1 MDHNDTF
8 ICSLSGV
15 EAPEVE
21 ILPDDMADDLGLL
34 PVGWTRITIE
44 RRLPAQEWQE
54 IQQVKSIMAEAAS
67 QQLPKE
73 QQIPEAIRAIQI
85 QVAAQFASLEANL
98 SPFSNMK
105 EVLFLAPP
113 ELDPALATEFFDIRD
128 RLGLP
133 TPSDAE
139 DAEDAGERQHLSQ
152 RPQIPWMERKRPV
165 RPHR

>member
-15 EAPEVE
+15 EAPETE
-21 ILPDDMADDLGLL
+21 ILPDDLADGLGLL

-44 RRLPAQEWQE
+44 RRLPAPEWQE

-67 QQLPKE
+67 QQLPKD

-133 TPSDAE
+133 VPSDE
-139 DAEDAGERQHLSQ
+139 DEDETETPEDEDVSEEEV
-152 RPQIPWMERKRPV
+152 PQKEIATPAP
-165 RPHR
+165 

>member
-15 EAPEVE
+15 EAPELEV
-21 ILPDDMADDLGLL
+21 LPDEMADDLGLL

-44 RRLPAQEWQE
+44 RRLTAPEWQE

-73 QQIPEAIRAIQI
+73 QQVPEAIRAIQI

-133 TPSDAE
+133 IPAE
-139 DAEDAGERQHLSQ
+139 DEDAATDGTDSEGEA
-152 RPQIPWMERKRPV
+152 
-165 RPHR
+165 PHAPAEKEPATSAS